1 MDVNDFKE
9 KVKIAKETVE
19 GEEEPY
25 KTEGYKIILSHLL
38 NTKNKLQSYKKIG
51 KSKKRKQS
59 VSSKTKITF
68 EQKHDLE
75 ELTSKCKISE
85 EKIKETIA
93 IKNDIIEI
101 LKRITAQEKFKQM
114 VFSMIIL
121 ATYRVI
127 FEIEWLP
134 ASYLRKCLDSSGVGD
149 LNHLYR
155 NLPSTSLIVNSGAKK
170 GTEYK
175 ITGKGMD
182 LAFEYIKKLADG
194 ENINE
199 S

>member
-1 MDVNDFKE
+1 MDENDFKE
-9 KVKIAKETVE
+9 KIKIAKETVE
-19 GEEEPY
+19 EEEEPY

-38 NTKNKLQSYKKIG
+38 NTKNTPQSYKKIG
-51 KSKKRKQS
+51 KSKKRKQGS
-59 VSSKTKITF
+59 PRKTKITF
-68 EQKHDLE
+68 DQKHDLE
-75 ELTSKCKISE
+75 ELTSKCKISG
-85 EKIKETIA
+85 EKIKETVA
-93 IKNDIIEI
+93 IKNNIVEI

-114 VFSMIIL
+114 VFSLIIL
-121 ATYRVI
+121 AIYKMI
-127 FEIEWLP
+127 YEIEWIP
-134 ASYLRKCLDSSGVGD
+134 ASYLRRCLDSSGVGD

-155 NLPSTSLIVNSGAKK
+155 NLPNTSLIVNSGAKK

-182 LAFEYIKKLADG
+182 VAFEYLEKLANG